1 MTDPAELDRFLAGVE
16 RRAYLQARFAVR
28 DEAAALDVVQ
38 DAMIKLV
45 TSYRER
51 PTSEWPLLFQRILQ
65 NTIKDYYRRQK
76 VINAWQVALS
86 ALGLGDRHDSEEE
99 GAEFDPPGPEE
110 DDPAERVAQG
120 QRLAIVEKCLQALPL
135 RQRQAFLLRYWEGMD
150 TAQTAE
156 VMGCTEGSVKT
167 HCSRAVAAL
176 SKALAPYGIEL

>member
-1 MTDPAELDRFLAGVE
+1 MTDPAELDHFLAGVE
-16 RRAYLQARFAVR
+16 RRAYLQARFAVQ
-28 DEAAALDVVQ
+28 DETAALDVVQ
-38 DAMIKLV
+38 DAMIKLA
-45 TSYRER
+45 TSYSGR
-51 PTSEWPLLFQRILQ
+51 PPSEWPLLFQRILQ